1 MAEFPAMPFYTDA
14 YLGDTMHLTT
24 IEHGAYL
31 LLLMAM
37 WRSGGHLPD
46 DDRMLA
52 RYARLTNGQWARM
65 APTIRAFFK
74 AENGTLT
81 QGRLTETYEAVRQ
94 RSHKASDSAA
104 SRWLKNNEKVNAN
117 ASQMQSERTATKTK
131 TKKEEEDAHA
141 REASISIFDELR
153 SVVGVTAA
161 SAYWSDEVCAE
172 HVERWRALGLTDA
185 QIIDAATASRSRNPD
200 PPDGPKGLDRWM
212 AQTAKGLEKPAKA
225 ATGAPAA
232 PKAAPMAEAERL
244 AMWAER
250 LNSPA
255 FVPPSAISVTTAR
268 ALVAKGLVDPDNLKR
283 RGIAA

>member
-31 LLLMAM
+31 LLLLAM
-37 WRSGGHLPD
+37 WRSGGSLPD
-46 DDRMLA
+46 DDRLLA

-104 SRWLKNNEKVNAN
+104 SRWLKNNGMGDAN
-117 ASQMQSERTATKTK
+117 ASETQSERIATKTK
-131 TKKEEEDAHA
+131 TKKEEEDARA
-141 REASISIFDELR
+141 REAEFFDQLR
-153 SVVGVTAA
+153 SAVGAFET
-161 SAYWSDEVCAE
+161 SAYWSDDVVAV
-172 HVERWRALGLTDA
+172 HVEQWRDAGLTEA
-185 QIIDAATASRSRNPD
+185 QILAAAEASRSRNPE
-200 PPDGPKGLDRWM
+200 PPNGPKALDAWM
-212 AQTAKGLEKPAKA
+212 AQTAKALASAAEKPAQA
-225 ATGAPAA
+225 ARSAPTAN
-232 PKAAPMAEAERL
+232 PPMAEADRL

-250 LNSPA
+250 LNGEGY
-255 FVPPSAISVTTAR
+255 VPPSAVSVTTAR